1 MTGEPGISNTGNIL
15 GDPKRSL
22 IVMVVPIAI
31 GMLVQ
36 ALNNLVDAIWVSSLG
51 TGALAATGVVF
62 PFFFILVGIGNGLGV
77 GASQAIARRI
87 GVGDRAG
94 ASSVAAQVMV
104 IGLVVGIAMTAVFA
118 LVAEQIFVAAG
129 AGPYLEET
137 LAYGIPIMVCSPIYM
152 VSFIFS
158 ALLRSEGAAKKSM
171 YIQVAGVAAHM
182 VLDPILIF
190 GLGMGI
196 TGAAVASAM
205 AMVIASIMAV
215 RYYTSGDMY
224 VRFSFRGFRFD
235 RELDR
240 DILTVGIP
248 ASLETGLLSLSSM
261 LMNLILES
269 VDPVS
274 GIAIYSSGWRILNI
288 LTMIAVS
295 FGSALVPISAAAYG
309 QGSYRRIREVYL
321 FALKRG
327 VAVMIAVAVLT
338 EVAAPLLVTLFTYSE
353 SSAALADEMTHF
365 LRICALF
372 LPFYLIGV
380 VTSSMFQSIGHGL
393 WSLCVATLRNF
404 MRIPLCFALSFTMS
418 LTMVWCGITMGEVI
432 ASSIVTV
439 AGFMVLRRLRRELG
453 DDRSVQDSG
462 PSNPL

>member
-1 MTGEPGISNTGNIL
+1 
-15 GDPKRSL
+15 
-22 IVMVVPIAI
+22 
-31 GMLVQ
+31 
-36 ALNNLVDAIWVSSLG
+36 
-51 TGALAATGVVF
+51 
-62 PFFFILVGIGNGLGV
+62 
-77 GASQAIARRI
+77 
-87 GVGDRAG
+87 
-94 ASSVAAQVMV
+94 
-104 IGLVVGIAMTAVFA
+104 
-118 LVAEQIFVAAG
+118 
-129 AGPYLEET
+129 
-137 LAYGIPIMVCSPIYM
+137 
-152 VSFIFS
+152 
-158 ALLRSEGAAKKSM
+158 
-171 YIQVAGVAAHM
+171 
-182 VLDPILIF
+182 
-190 GLGMGI
+190 
-196 TGAAVASAM
+196 
-205 AMVIASIMAV
+205 
-215 RYYTSGDMY
+215 
-224 VRFSFRGFRFD
+224 
-235 RELDR
+235 
-240 DILTVGIP
+240 
-248 ASLETGLLSLSSM
+248 
-261 LMNLILES
+261 MNLILES